1 MVNTTGGRSASTLA
15 PTKGFARCAPQRR
28 GEKPMDM
35 RVDHRI
41 MQYGP
46 FGSATVKP
54 FSVTRRSVDGASI
67 LKVYRGVQPRARR
80 LREADALQLGCV
92 RTGRTGDG
100 RGGGLRLVRSEHRSG
115 CLRFHR
121 HDRGRV
127 QLCPTHAQPNR
138 ERPRTRSR
146 PEPQARARLV
156 RYREPSHHHS
166 PTTSSAAAFI
176 AVPPTALV
184 ECPAEHAHTAR
195 RPAHSPPARGHQA
208 RALLAE
214 GENVHVLDWEASAR
228 GPAVCDHA
236 DGMFHLVRDLIYAGM
251 APQHLPVDVIS
262 RVPATGSVL
271 AWRVVQWLDRRCP
284 RNINELSLR
293 EFHRIALA
301 STSTEAVRALGRLI
315 ALLRAVGVPR

>member
-1 MVNTTGGRSASTLA
+1 MRFSWGVSVPAVLATG
-15 PTKGFARCAPQRR
+15 
-28 GEKPMDM
+28 E
-35 RVDHRI
+35 
-41 MQYGP
+41 
-46 FGSATVKP
+46 
-54 FSVTRRSVDGASI
+54 
-67 LKVYRGVQPRARR
+67 
-80 LREADALQLGCV
+80 EADYAWSVVSIVPGVSGSIATTADVSNFVQRTLSLTANVHARAHGLSLRPGPGWSDTANQVTTTHQRLLLQQLSSRCRQQPWWNALQSMLTPLDGLPTV
-92 RTGRTGDG
+92 HLHGDIKP
-100 RGGGLRLVRSEHRSG
+100 EH
-115 CLRFHR
+115 F
-121 HDRGRV
+121 
-127 QLCPTHAQPNR
+127 
-138 ERPRTRSR
+138 
-146 PEPQARARLV
+146 
-156 RYREPSHHHS
+156 
-166 PTTSSAAAFI
+166 
-176 AVPPTALV
+176 
-184 ECPAEHAHTAR
+184 
-195 RPAHSPPARGHQA
+195 
-208 RALLAE
+208 LAE